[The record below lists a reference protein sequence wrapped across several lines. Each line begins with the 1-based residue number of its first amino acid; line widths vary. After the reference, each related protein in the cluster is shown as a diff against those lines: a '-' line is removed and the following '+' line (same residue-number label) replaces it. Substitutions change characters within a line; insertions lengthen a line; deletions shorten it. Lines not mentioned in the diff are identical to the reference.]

1 MVTVSSRRDP
11 ISSAGQLIVDLGAGK
26 VTVVGG
32 SESSSFALGST
43 EAFEALTRAWVQSGW
58 ELKHSYTF
66 TWLGRPVIQ
75 LPEDLFRAQEAIWK
89 IRPDLIIETGVAHGG
104 SAIFFASLCRLL
116 GSGRVIGVDVD
127 IRPPNRQAVRD
138 HSLAPLIT
146 LIEGNSI
153 DPSTVGRIRS
163 SIRPGD
169 RVMVFLDS
177 CHTKEHVAAELDLY
191 ADLVSPDSYVVV
203 ADGVM
208 EAVAASPLAGSD
220 WSWNNPRA
228 AVLEFLERRRDFV
241 LDPPQWLFNESK
253 GLTESPATY
262 WGDGWLRRLPPGA
275 TER

>member
-1 MVTVSSRRDP
+1 
-11 ISSAGQLIVDLGAGK
+11 VDLGAGR
-26 VTVVGG
+26 VTIVGG
-32 SESSSFALGST
+32 AGSASYGLGST
-43 EAFEALTRAWVQSGW
+43 EAFDALTRAWVRSGW

-89 IRPDLIIETGVAHGG
+89 IRPDVIIETGVAHGG
-104 SAIFFASLCRLL
+104 SVIFFASLCRLL

-127 IRPPNRQAVRD
+127 IRPPNRQAVTD

-153 DPSTVGRIRS
+153 DPSTADRIRS
-163 SIRPGD
+163 SIRPGE

-208 EAVAASPLAGSD
+208 EAIAASPLAGPD
-220 WSWNNPRA
+220 WGWNNPRA
-228 AVLEFLERRRDFV
+228 AVFEFLERRGDFV
-241 LDPPQWLFNESK
+241 LEPPRWLFNESN

-262 WGDGWLRRLPPGA
+262 WGDGWLRRLPPGT